1 MRKIVILLAALLAA
15 VSAAAQPRG
24 TATVSGYITDR
35 TSGETLIGAG
45 VLVEGSGRKVQTGAV
60 TNAYGY
66 YTLTLPKGKTSLQY
80 SYVGYES
87 VVLDMDMLRDTTV
100 NVVLSP
106 SAEIREATV
115 VAQKDAGIQSTYL
128 GSIDIPLV
136 HIQRTPVLFGEADV
150 LKAIQLMPGVQGGN
164 EGFTG
169 LYVRGGGP
177 DENLILLDGVPIY
190 NVDHMLGILS
200 VFQTEAVKKVT
211 LYKGSFPARYGGRVS
226 SIVDIRTNDGNMKET
241 HGSIGLGALTEKLH
255 LEGPIIKDK
264 LSYSLSARGLH
275 TVFFDPIIRYCGKK
289 YTDEGE
295 DVYANY
301 FFYDLNGKV
310 TWRLSD
316 SDRFFLASYN
326 GRDQLNVKYT
336 EDGSY
341 QDTEGYNRTKLGL
354 GWGNNVVSLRWNHVF
369 SSQLFANTTVAY
381 NRYRMTM
388 NSGMW
393 SRGTSYDGTRYRYD
407 FDIDYLSGIRDW
419 SGKLDFDY
427 VPSPR
432 HLVKFGAEY
441 LHHTFLPQTLTAVTY
456 SEEGNDKNNTN
467 DTYGNTTPYKGHDMS
482 LYVEDDFSVTDHLT
496 FNPGLHLSLFNTDGK
511 SYWSLQ
517 PRVSAK
523 YAWDGGWSLKAGYA
537 RMAQYVHLLSSAQ
550 ISLPVDLW
558 VPITKDIKPVTSDQF
573 SAGVYYD
580 GLKGWEFSIEGYYKS
595 MHNILEYKD
604 GTVMIATNT
613 GWETKVE
620 MGNGRAMGLEFFIQ
634 KTAGTVT
641 GWIAY
646 TLAKSD
652 RQFPNGTINLG
663 ERFPYKYDRR
673 HNFNINANWQITP
686 RIDLS
691 ATFVFATGGTTTLP
705 VRQTAILAPGSEWVQ
720 SADFVEHRNNYRL
733 PASHHLN
740 VGANF
745 HHKKKRGESIW
756 NVGVYNVYN
765 QMNPNLVFLHYET
778 KRPTPEAEPVT
789 NLVMEKVTILPLIPS
804 VSYTYQF

>member
-87 VVLDMDMLRDTTV
+87 VVLDMDLLRDTTV

-241 HGSIGLGALTEKLH
+241 HGSIGLGALTEKFH

-275 TVFFDPIIRYCGKK
+275 TVFFDPIIRYVGKRA
-289 YTDEGE
+289 TEDGE
-295 DVYANY
+295 EIYANY
-301 FFYDLNGKV
+301 FFYDLNGKI
-310 TWRLSD
+310 TWRLTD
-316 SDRFFLASYN
+316 KDRFFLGSYN
-326 GRDQLNVKYT
+326 GRDQMNVKYT
-336 EDGSY
+336 EPDYG
-341 QDTEGYNRTKLGL
+341 DTEGYNRTKLGL

-369 SSQLFANTTVAY
+369 SSQLFSNTTVAY
-381 NRYRMTM
+381 NRYQMGM

-393 SRGTSYDGTRYRYD
+393 SRGTNYDGTKYRYD

-419 SGKLDFDY
+419 SAKLDFDY

-441 LHHTFLPQTLTAVTY
+441 LYHTFLPQTLTAVTY
-456 SEEGNDKNNTN
+456 SEEGDEKNDTK
-467 DTYGNTTPYKGHDMS
+467 DTYGNTKPYKGHDAS
-482 LYVEDDFSVTDHLT
+482 LYVEDDISFADHLT
-496 FNPGLHLSLFNTDGK
+496 LNPGLHLSLFNTEGK

-523 YAWDGGWSLKAGYA
+523 YAWDGGWSLKTGYA

-550 ISLPVDLW
+550 ISLPIDLW

-778 KRPTPEAEPVT
+778 KRPTPDAEPVT